1 MAERISHQPPAIMVM
16 SDLELQDH
24 ELQDHGLPDQC
35 LQGHGLQDHELPD
48 QCLQG
53 HGLHLV
59 LSDTGTCPSAD
70 RQLGA

>member
-1 MAERISHQPPAIMVM
+1 MVM

-24 ELQDHGLPDQC
+24 ELQDHG
-35 LQGHGLQDHELPD
+35 LPD